1 MEGRAGRPTACA
13 RLKGWSFAPL
23 LIGRRKAFP
32 NGVSAGL
39 SVLEWHD
46 HKAIDEFGDLMRFLF
61 DVSLKHIGVSSSG
74 YR

>member
-1 MEGRAGRPTACA
+1 LPGEGHGRSRGAADSLP

-23 LIGRRKAFP
+23 LIGRRKTFP

-46 HKAIDEFGDLMRFLF
+46 HKAIDEFGDLIRSCSTYL
-61 DVSLKHIGVSSSG
+61 
-74 YR
+74 